1 MNLPLT
7 EEEYKNIRHAY
18 KKAKDTRTAE
28 YLNIILL
35 KHKGYKQTEIA
46 DILNM
51 DENTVCTWL
60 KKYVNCQNLTEYLSL
75 KYTGYIG
82 KASFTILGKIDA
94 LVEEKSFTDVK
105 PIISQ
110 VKSLFNISYGISG
123 MSKLLK
129 RLGFSYKEKVGLPS
143 KLNVEKQEIFAL
155 NYALLE
161 SQLTDKEAIYFMDAV
176 HPQHN
181 THTLKAWLRRG
192 KPSYTLTNSGRNR
205 LNINGLYNPHNQDV
219 IVTYHKTINAQATI
233 ESFDLLKKQNPTL
246 DQLYVISDNAKYY
259 VSKILKA
266 YLVENPVIRLIHLPS
281 YSPNLNLIERLWKYT
296 RKEIINPHYYEKFEA
311 FSNAIKNFFD
321 NIGQHKKALAQFIGT
336 KFRFF
341 NVEQNPKTI
350 FS

>member
-7 EEEYKNIRHAY
+7 DEEYKIIRHAY

-35 KHKGYKQTEIA
+35 KHKGYKQIEIA
-46 DILNM
+46 DILNI
-51 DENTVCTWL
+51 DENTVCTWI
-60 KKYVNCQNLTEYLSL
+60 KKFINSQSLPEYLTL
-75 KYTGYIG
+75 NYKAYIG

-110 VKSLFNISYGISG
+110 VKSLFNIIYSVSG

-129 RLGFSYKEKVGLPS
+129 RLGFSYKEKVALPS
-143 KLNVEKQEIFAL
+143 KLNLEKQEIFAL

-161 SQLTDKEAIYFMDAV
+161 SQVTDKIAIYFMDAV

-192 KPSYTLTNSGRNR
+192 KSSYTLTNNGRNR

-233 ESFDLLKKQNPTL
+233 ETFEILKQQNPTHE
-246 DQLYVISDNAKYY
+246 QLYVISDNAKYY
-259 VSKILKA
+259 VSRVLKA
-266 YLVENPVIRLIHLPS
+266 YLVENPIIKLIHLPS

-296 RKEIINPHYYEKFEA
+296 RKEIINPHYYEKFED
-311 FSNAIKNFFD
+311 FSNAIKCFFD
-321 NIGQHKKALAQFIGT
+321 NIGQHKQALAQFIGN

-341 NVEQNPKTI
+341 NIEQNPKTI

>member
-7 EEEYKNIRHAY
+7 DEEYKIIRHAY

-35 KHKGYKQTEIA
+35 KHKGYKQIEIA
-46 DILNM
+46 DILNI
-51 DENTVCTWL
+51 DENTVCTWI
-60 KKYVNCQNLTEYLSL
+60 KKFINSQSLPEYLTL
-75 KYTGYIG
+75 NYKAYIG

-110 VKSLFNISYGISG
+110 VKSLFNIIYSVSG

-129 RLGFSYKEKVGLPS
+129 RLGFSYKEKVALPS
-143 KLNVEKQEIFAL
+143 KLNLEKQEIFAL

-161 SQLTDKEAIYFMDAV
+161 SQVTDKIAIYFMDAV

-192 KPSYTLTNSGRNR
+192 KPSYTLTNNGRNR

-233 ESFDLLKKQNPTL
+233 ETFEILKQQNPTHER
-246 DQLYVISDNAKYY
+246 LYVISDNAKYY
-259 VSKILKA
+259 VSRVLKA
-266 YLVENPVIRLIHLPS
+266 YLVENPIIKLIHLPS

-296 RKEIINPHYYEKFEA
+296 RKEIINPHYYEKFED
-311 FSNAIKNFFD
+311 FSNAIKSFFD
-321 NIGQHKKALAQFIGT
+321 NIGQHKQALAQFIGN

-341 NVEQNPKTI
+341 NIEENPKTI